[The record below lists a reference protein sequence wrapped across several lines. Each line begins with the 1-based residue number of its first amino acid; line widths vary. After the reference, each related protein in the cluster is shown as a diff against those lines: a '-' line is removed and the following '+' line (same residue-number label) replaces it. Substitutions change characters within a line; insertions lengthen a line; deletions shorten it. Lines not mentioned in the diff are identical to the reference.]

1 VRLASAVKVVR
12 LAIVLPNRSEYCFKY
27 CLPVRLWEDKY
38 SLQSAVVQRLG
49 LREQRTIAR
58 GFYLNLIFYVE
69 AGGL

>member
-1 VRLASAVKVVR
+1 MRLASALEVVR
-12 LAIVLPNRSEYCFKY
+12 SCVDRSEYCFKY
-27 CLPVRLWEDKY
+27 CFPVRLWEVKY
-38 SLQSAVVQRLG
+38 SLQSAEVQRLG

>member
-1 VRLASAVKVVR
+1 MRLAGAR
-12 LAIVLPNRSEYCFKY
+12 IEARSEYDRCEYCIKY
-27 CLPVRLWEDKY
+27 CFPVRLWEVKY
-38 SLQSAVVQRLG
+38 SLQSAEVQRLG

>member
-1 VRLASAVKVVR
+1 MRLASAVEIVR
-12 LAIVLPNRSEYCFKY
+12 LVILLRNRCEYCIKY
-27 CLPVRLWEDKY
+27 CLPLRLREDKY
-38 SLQSAVVQRLG
+38 SLQSAEVQRLG